1 MTQRGPLI
9 RPTLFIIVTECDHP
23 TVNMLLGW
31 CFLWRAKLPDCVVV
45 REPSGS
51 PGRLAAL
58 PGVLPS
64 GLPIK
69 GEQAGAPSGMQSK
82 APGSPSAAHPLKIL
96 PGLVAAVDQNFL
108 SPPKS
113 PPRSGDL

>member
-31 CFLWRAKLPDCVVV
+31 CFLWRAKLPDCSRPRAVWFP
-45 REPSGS
+45 RQACRTAGGS
-51 PGRLAAL
+51 PKRPADQ
-58 PGVLPS
+58 
-64 GLPIK
+64 